1 MLTTTERERIQQT
14 AIEQQRAEREQRA
27 RDRFNGTDG
36 QDRDSYTDTQDRQ
49 NYTASDEDDE
59 DEPEPEEMP
68 DPWADE
74 GQSDAR
80 ELARDRYDD

>member
-1 MLTTTERERIQQT
+1 MLTTTEQERIRRT
-14 AIEQQRAEREQRA
+14 AIEQAQADRIARANA
-27 RDRFNGTDG
+27 P
-36 QDRDSYTDTQDRQ
+36 
-49 NYTASDEDDE
+49 DDD
-59 DEPEPEEMP
+59 DEPEPEDRP